1 MALDHAL
8 SGIPSYPR
16 QLTYAFTSQPT
27 GFPFGAPS
35 AVHSSPRISSWLP
48 PSQARCARV
57 GDYFS
62 ASTVCYSDVVG
73 IIAPKSP
80 FVKPSK
86 ENLFKPLSG
95 QRRFGIT
102 DFSALRELSAQT
114 FGTAGLAFQKNG
126 LFSLH
131 RAEKQKTES
140 FLKKTERIF
149 KKRVT
154 FLQKNRL

>member
-1 MALDHAL
+1 MSHVATYWAGVRLPFLCTLGGPFDELFLTRLPATRALCE
-8 SGIPSYPR
+8 GI
-16 QLTYAFTSQPT
+16 F
-27 GFPFGAPS
+27 
-35 AVHSSPRISSWLP
+35 AVI
-48 PSQARCARV
+48 
-57 GDYFS
+57 S

-95 QRRFGIT
+95 QRRFGLT
-102 DFSALRELSAQT
+102 DFSALRERSAQT

-140 FLKKTERIF
+140 FLKKTEKIF

>member
-1 MALDHAL
+1 MRLPFLCTLGGPFDELFLTRLPATRALCE
-8 SGIPSYPR
+8 GI
-16 QLTYAFTSQPT
+16 F
-27 GFPFGAPS
+27 
-35 AVHSSPRISSWLP
+35 AVI
-48 PSQARCARV
+48 
-57 GDYFS
+57 S

-95 QRRFGIT
+95 QRRFRLT
-102 DFSALRELSAQT
+102 ALRDNGF
-114 FGTAGLAFQKNG
+114 FGASGAFGADLRDGGPGFSKKTGFFLCVGQK
-126 LFSLH
+126 
-131 RAEKQKTES
+131 KQKTES
-140 FLKKTERIF
+140 FLKKTEKIF